1 MQILTTPANTHYD
14 PLAGRMLGYL
24 GALGAV
30 LLGLIFAL
38 TEFGYRID
46 SPWAVMVLAVAAAAA
61 ERGRVQLERGDQTSS
76 ISNLPVLFTA
86 VLFGPLPA
94 AIVGA
99 VSMLGAV
106 RR

>member
-1 MQILTTPANTHYD
+1 MQVLTTPANTQYD
-14 PLAGRMLGYL
+14 PLAGRMMAYV

-30 LLGLIFAL
+30 LLGLVFAL
-38 TEFGYRID
+38 AEFGYRVG
-46 SPWAVMVLAVAAAAA
+46 SPWAVAVLAVAAAAA

-86 VLFGPLPA
+86 VVFGPLPA

-99 VSMLGAV
+99 ISMLGAV
-106 RR
+106 R